1 MKPSTPYDVCIV
13 SSTSVSTGPRVEK
26 EADALAAA
34 GYRVGVIV
42 CHSNERMVEWDA
54 RMSAERGWQ
63 LLPIDWLPQRRKRT
77 LSGMAALALHHA
89 ARRACLGGVPAAAPL
104 AMLACSD
111 RFLPLTLRAL
121 RVPARLYIA
130 HNLGA
135 LPAAAFVAR
144 ARGVPFAFDSEDDHF
159 GELTPQLQQA
169 GQGRIV
175 HRVMQACLERAAYV
189 SAASEGI
196 GRAVSMRHGIA
207 QPTTVLNAFSV
218 SMRER
223 IDGLRK
229 DRNGDDI
236 SLYWYSNT
244 IGLDRGLQD
253 VISALGRVRGAFQLH
268 VRGDMADDVE
278 RALRALATQHGVSSR
293 LHFHPQTHPDDLLS
307 RAAEHDIGLAVE
319 QPVNDNKLLAVSN
332 KLLLYLLARVAI
344 VATSTPGQNEVV
356 RESGDAIATYAPG
369 EVATLAMHLQRLID
383 DRALLETRK
392 QQALEL
398 GMTRFNAEHE
408 LQKLTPLVA
417 RALEQSRIGS
427 R

>member
-1 MKPSTPYDVCIV
+1 MTRPAPFDVCIV
-13 SSTSVSTGPRVEK
+13 SSTSISTGPRVEK

-42 CHSNERMVEWDA
+42 CHSDDRMVEWDA
-54 RMSAERGWQ
+54 RMAAGRGWH
-63 LLPIDWLPQRRKRT
+63 LLPVDWLPKRRKRT
-77 LSGMAALALHHA
+77 LPGLSALVLHHA
-89 ARRACLGGVPAAAPL
+89 ARRACLRGVPAAVPL

-121 RVPARLYIA
+121 RVPARLYLA

-144 ARGVPFAFDSEDDHF
+144 AHGVPYAFDAEDDHF
-159 GELTPQLQQA
+159 GELPPELQRT
-169 GQGRIV
+169 GQGAIV
-175 HRVMQACLERAAYV
+175 RSVMQACLDGAAYV

-196 GRAVSMRHGIA
+196 GRAISERHGIA

-218 SMRER
+218 GLRGR

-229 DRNGDDI
+229 DREGDDI

-253 VISALGRVRGAFQLH
+253 VIGALGRVRGPYQLH
-268 VRGDMADDVE
+268 IRGDMTADVE
-278 RALRALATQHGVSSR
+278 RTLRALAAEHGVGAR
-293 LHFHPQTHPDDLLS
+293 LRFHPQTHPDDLLS

-319 QPVNDNKLLAVSN
+319 QPVNDNKMLAVSN

-344 VATSTPGQNEVV
+344 VATSTPGQNEVA
-356 RESGDAIATYAPG
+356 RESAGAIATYAPG
-369 EVATLAMHLQRLID
+369 DVATLAAHLQRLFD
-383 DRALLETRK
+383 DRALLELRK
-392 QQALEL
+392 RQALEL
-398 GMTRFNAEHE
+398 GLSRFNAEHE
-408 LQKLTPLVA
+408 LQKIPPLVA
-417 RALEQSRIGS
+417 RALAGR
-427 R
+427 